1 MKKRDYEL
9 RALIFFLPTWQF
21 ALECLAAVYPA
32 VPLQYRGVRR
42 LEPALL
48 TEVLLRRRVDDH
60 VRRQGVLPL
69 ETVGTDS

>member
-1 MKKRDYEL
+1 M
-9 RALIFFLPTWQF
+9 
-21 ALECLAAVYPA
+21 YPA